1 MSAVANTLR
10 IIGEVCATLEGL
22 AIGRIDSSCMHI
34 LSIEAISKNYGLGP
48 LFLNVSLGLNSDD
61 RIGVVGANGSGKTTF
76 LRLIAGAEKP
86 DTGRLTFTEGVTIGY
101 LPQNPPY
108 KPEESVLD
116 AVFAASDARM
126 KLLLDYE
133 RACHELSVG
142 GEDEPRLLNRVSAL
156 AHQLEASGAWELET
170 NARTVLSRLGIIDT
184 EALMGTLSGG
194 QRKRVALAH
203 ALIANP
209 RLLILDEPTNHLDAE
224 TITWLEEYL
233 DRYSGALLLV
243 THDRYFLDRVTKRI
257 LEIDRS
263 LVQAFDG
270 NYAYYLEK
278 KEEQVEARAVEGQKR
293 EMLIRRELAWL
304 RRGAKART
312 RKSKARID
320 RAESLMAQPVETA
333 RAELDI
339 SVGSSRIGKK
349 ILELRDITKAYD
361 GKVLIE
367 DFSYTLKPGDRIGII
382 GPNGAGKTTL
392 LELMTGRIAPDSGS
406 LAVGQTVRFGYYDQE
421 NRALDEQERVIDY
434 IRAVAER
441 IETADG
447 TFITAGQMLEKFLFT
462 GAMQYAPIA
471 KLSGGER
478 RRLYLLRVLMS
489 APNVLVLD
497 EPTNDLDIQTMMTLE
512 DYLDNFGGCLI
523 VVSHDRYFLDRTIE
537 HIFRFEGGGRL
548 REYPGNYSAF
558 LEARRGQE
566 REAAAARP
574 ATGVGRATQQR
585 ETPATAAPRKLTS
598 KERREL
604 EETEARIRVAEQ
616 RQAEIEVELS
626 ANASDAQSVHQLY
639 NEREKLAEQLAHD
652 LERWAELAELA

>member
-1 MSAVANTLR
+1 
-10 IIGEVCATLEGL
+10 
-22 AIGRIDSSCMHI
+22 MHI
-34 LSIEAISKNYGLGP
+34 LSIEAISKNYGIRP
-48 LFLNVSLGLNSDD
+48 LFENVSLGLDSSD
-61 RIGVVGANGSGKTTF
+61 RIGVVGVNGSGKTTL
-76 LRLIAGAEKP
+76 LRLIAGAERP
-86 DTGRLTFTEGVTIGY
+86 DTGRIVFAEGVSIGY

-108 KPEESVLD
+108 TPEESVLD

-133 RACHELSVG
+133 RACQELAAG
-142 GEDEPRLLNRVSAL
+142 GQDEQRLLNRVSEL
-156 AHQLEASGAWELET
+156 AHQLEASGAWDLET
-170 NARTVLSRLGIIDT
+170 NARTILSKLGITDT
-184 EALMGTLSGG
+184 TARMSTLSGG

-203 ALIANP
+203 ALIENP
-209 RLLILDEPTNHLDAE
+209 DLLILDEPTNHLDAE
-224 TITWLEEYL
+224 TITWLEDYL

-243 THDRYFLDRVTKRI
+243 THDRYFLDRVTSRM

-263 LVQAFDG
+263 TVQAFDG

-278 KEEQVEARAVEGQKR
+278 KEEQELSRAVEGQKR

-320 RAESLMAQPVETA
+320 RAESLMAQPKEAA

-339 SVGSSRIGKK
+339 SVSSSRIGRK
-349 ILELRDITKAYD
+349 ILELRGITKAYD
-361 GKVLIE
+361 GQVLIE
-367 DFSYTLKPGDRIGII
+367 GFSYMLKPGDRIGII

-392 LELMTGRIAPDSGS
+392 LEIITGRVKPDSGS
-406 LAVGQTVRFGYYDQE
+406 LDVGQTVRFGYYDQE
-421 NRALDEQERVIDY
+421 NRALNEQERVIDY

-478 RRLYLLRVLMS
+478 RRLYLLRLLMG
-489 APNVLVLD
+489 APNVLLLD
-497 EPTNDLDIQTMMTLE
+497 EPTNDLDIQTMVTLE
-512 DYLDNFGGCLI
+512 DYLDGFGGCLI
-523 VVSHDRYFLDRTIE
+523 AVSHDRYFLDRTVE

-558 LEARRGQE
+558 LEARGDEE
-566 REAAAARP
+566 RDVPASQPATPRRP
-574 ATGVGRATQQR
+574 AKQVRDA
-585 ETPATAAPRKLTS
+585 PASARRKLS
-598 KERREL
+598 FKERKEL
-604 EETEARIRVAEQ
+604 EAMEARIEAAER
-616 RQAEIEVELS
+616 RQAEIETELA
-626 ANASDAQSVHQLY
+626 ANSSDAHLVHQLY
-639 NEREKLAEQLAHD
+639 EEREKLTKQLTHD
-652 LERWAELAELA
+652 LERWAELAELAQASE